1 MTEHLEPIHTSAF
14 KSTKGTYHLLL
25 MDILPSSYSVVKL
38 LQKVKRCGVSLV
50 KLDIHNTLT
59 NLTGMLLK
67 LCKGDKPKNLK
78 QDIS

>member
-38 LQKVKRCGVSLV
+38 LQKVKSRE
-50 KLDIHNTLT
+50 TFT
-59 NLTGMLLK
+59 
-67 LCKGDKPKNLK
+67 KGKKMWRIP
-78 QDIS
+78 SETRYS